1 MLQTTRRISE
11 QIIADLPYPV
21 TGNRLHYFSG
31 ASLQGKKAPAG
42 FAVRVT
48 ASGRKTFVRFYRVG
62 GKPFL
67 ATLGHWTG
75 NAKGGDLTVLRA
87 IIAATEH
94 AKSIRDGED
103 PRPERTRR
111 SEDGNKPEGE
121 TIADLLDEFVERYVE
136 REAALRSCRNVR
148 RTLERLVKPAIGNV
162 GIYELRRSQV
172 VRMLDTIADENGPV
186 MADRALALTRKA
198 FNWRAARDDDFQPP
212 IVRGMAKTKP
222 HERARTRI
230 LDDHEIRDLWAA
242 LDTMDGRY
250 PAFVRA
256 VFLTATRRDEAA
268 RMCWDEIDGDV
279 WTIPGSRYKTKVD
292 HEIPLTAAV
301 RDQIGE
307 RPKDFARRPFVFSP
321 INGETPFGDYSRAK
335 KTIDTKIAEF
345 RAKDGRE
352 PMPPWTLHDLR
363 RTARSLMSRAGIPSD
378 HAERALGHVIAGVRS
393 VYDRHKFLEEK
404 KRAFEALASLVEQIL
419 DPAPNVTQISRARG

>member
-1 MLQTTRRISE
+1 MLQTQRISE
-11 QIIADLPYPV
+11 QTIAALPCPV
-21 TGNRLHYFSG
+21 TGNKLHYFSG
-31 ASLQGKKAPAG
+31 AALQGKKAPAG

-87 IIAATEH
+87 IMAATEH
-94 AKSIRDGED
+94 ARSIRDGDD
-103 PRPERTRR
+103 PRPQRTQRL
-111 SEDGNKPEGE
+111 EDGNKPEGE
-121 TIADLLDEFVERYVE
+121 TISDLLDEFVSRYVE
-136 REAALRSCRNVR
+136 REAALRSHRNVR
-148 RTLERLVKPAIGNV
+148 RTFERLVKPAIGHV

-186 MADRALALTRKA
+186 MADRVLALTRKA
-198 FNWRAARDDDFQPP
+198 FHWRAARDDHFAVP

-230 LDDHEIRDLWAA
+230 LDDQEIRDLWAA
-242 LDTMDGRY
+242 LDLMDGSY
-250 PAFVRA
+250 PAFVRT
-256 VFLTATRRDEAA
+256 VFLTATRREEAS
-268 RMCWDEIDGDV
+268 RMQRDEIDDEV
-279 WTIPGSRYKTKVD
+279 WTIPGARYKTKTD
-292 HEIPLTAAV
+292 HAIPLTAAV
-301 RDQIGE
+301 RKHIDE
-307 RPKDFARRPFVFSP
+307 RPNDRPFVFSST
-321 INGETPFGDYSRAK
+321 GGKTPFGDYSRTK
-335 KTIDTKIAEF
+335 KALDQKIAGL
-345 RAKDGRE
+345 RAKDGRD

-363 RTARSLMSRAGIPSD
+363 RTARSLMSRAGISSD
-378 HAERALGHVIAGVRS
+378 HAERALGHVIGGVRS

-419 DPAPNVTQISRARG
+419 NPAPNVTQISRARG

>member
-1 MLQTTRRISE
+1 MLQTQRISE
-11 QIIADLPYPV
+11 QTIAALPCPV
-21 TGNRLHYFSG
+21 TGNKLHYFSG
-31 ASLQGKKAPAG
+31 AALQGKKAPAG

-87 IIAATEH
+87 IMAATEH
-94 AKSIRDGED
+94 ARSIRDGDD
-103 PRPERTRR
+103 PRPQRTQRL
-111 SEDGNKPEGE
+111 EDGNKPEGE
-121 TIADLLDEFVERYVE
+121 TISDLLDEFVTRYVE
-136 REAALRSCRNVR
+136 REAALRSHRNVR
-148 RTLERLVKPAIGNV
+148 RTFERLVKPAIGYV

-186 MADRALALTRKA
+186 MADRVLALTRKA
-198 FNWRAARDDDFQPP
+198 FHWRAARDDHFAVP

-230 LDDHEIRDLWAA
+230 LDDQEIRDLWAA
-242 LDTMDGRY
+242 LDLMDGRY
-250 PAFVRA
+250 PAFVRT
-256 VFLTATRRDEAA
+256 VFLTATRREEAS
-268 RMCWDEIDGDV
+268 RMQRDEIDGEV
-279 WTIPGSRYKTKVD
+279 WTIPGARYKTKTD
-292 HEIPLTAAV
+292 HAIPLTAAV
-301 RDQIGE
+301 RKHIDE
-307 RPKDFARRPFVFSP
+307 RPNDRPFVFSST
-321 INGETPFGDYSRAK
+321 GGKTPFGDYSRTK
-335 KTIDTKIAEF
+335 KALDQKIAGL
-345 RAKDGRE
+345 RAKDGRD

-363 RTARSLMSRAGIPSD
+363 RTARSLMSRAGISSD
-378 HAERALGHVIAGVRS
+378 HAERALGHVIGGVRS

-419 DPAPNVTQISRARG
+419 NPAPNVTQISRARG

>member
-1 MLQTTRRISE
+1 MLQTTHRISE
-11 QIIADLPYPV
+11 QIIAALPCPV

-31 ASLQGKKAPAG
+31 ATLQGKKAPSG

-48 ASGRKTFVRFYRVG
+48 ASGRKTFVRFYRVD

-121 TIADLLDEFVERYVE
+121 TIGGLLDEFVERYVE
-136 REAALRSCRNVR
+136 REAALRSRRNVK

-172 VRMLDTIADENGPV
+172 VKMLDKIADENGPV
-186 MADRALALTRKA
+186 MADRALALTRRA

-212 IVRGMAKTKP
+212 IVKGMAKTKP

-230 LDDHEIRDLWAA
+230 LDDQEIRDLWAA
-242 LDTMDGRY
+242 LDLMGGCY
-250 PAFVRA
+250 PAFVRTA
-256 VFLTATRRDEAA
+256 LLTATRREEAA
-268 RMCWDEIDGDV
+268 KMQWDEIEGEV
-279 WTIPGSRYKTKVD
+279 WTIPAARYKTKAN
-292 HEIPLTAAV
+292 HQIPLTAAV
-301 RDQIGE
+301 RKYVDKGPIV
-307 RPKDFARRPFVFSP
+307 RPFVFSAT
-321 INGETPFGDYSRAK
+321 GGKTPFGDYSRTK
-335 KTIDTKIAEF
+335 KALDAKIAEL
-345 RAKDGRE
+345 RAKDRRD

-363 RTARSLMSRAGIPSD
+363 RTARSLMSRAGISSD
-378 HAERALGHVIAGVRS
+378 HAERALGHVIDGVRS
-393 VYDRHKFLEEK
+393 VYDRHKYLAEK
-404 KRAFEALASLVEQIL
+404 QRALEALAALVEQIL
-419 DPAPNVTQISRARG
+419 NPAPNVTQLSRFARG